1 MIMHNPPHPGEL
13 IHDVYLEPFNLSSRA
28 VAKNL
33 GVSPSTFNRIVKG
46 QSSISPE
53 MALKLQVVLGGTP
66 ESWLA
71 MQHQYDLWK
80 AKQTINLKAVKSID
94 FDQLALA

>member
-1 MIMHNPPHPGEL
+1 
-13 IHDVYLEPFNLSSRA
+13 
-28 VAKNL
+28 
-33 GVSPSTFNRIVKG
+33 
-46 QSSISPE
+46 

-80 AKQTINLKAVKSID
+80 AKQTTNLKAVKTID